1 MVWDCLKGHSFSG
14 KNHHLLNIGSKIGF
28 RAIVQTCPQ
37 PQMVNLVSIDGQHQG
52 VFGFPSCPP
61 DSFEFCEVLRDLL
74 EIAYQ
79 PEVQESLVQAQYW
92 HDTTQKDLHRRMSQ
106 VTLSLNSFRRK

>member
-1 MVWDCLKGHSFSG
+1 
-14 KNHHLLNIGSKIGF
+14 
-28 RAIVQTCPQ
+28 
-37 PQMVNLVSIDGQHQG
+37 MVNLISIDGQHQG

-106 VTLSLNSFRRK
+106 VISDFIPRKFKKSEFRKTLSASFLSSK

>member
-1 MVWDCLKGHSFSG
+1 MKYR
-14 KNHHLLNIGSKIGF
+14 F
-28 RAIVQTCPQ
+28 RAIVQTCPE
-37 PQMVNLVSIDGQHQG
+37 PQMVNLVTIDGQHQG

-106 VTLSLNSFRRK
+106 VTKTLGVMSNIR